1 MCLRVVSKKKKKK
14 QELLVSGS
22 QGKSIGVS
30 HRVGN
35 KSVKG
40 EILSSVLFLYTMPLC
55 GRLKALKWCQV

>member
-1 MCLRVVSKKKKKK
+1 MCLRVVSKKKKTGA
-14 QELLVSGS
+14 VISGS

-40 EILSSVLFLYTMPLC
+40 EILSSVLFLYTLPLC